1 MQERTSVIV
10 KDIHCG
16 YWAREKDMEGE
27 SLRSKNC
34 CGLGEESIRDEL
46 LGPSLVGIRKRC
58 HEQTHGSQEEELV
71 CGEYAMWSGHCRQS
85 SPGPCPGAELS

>member
-46 LGPSLVGIRKRC
+46 LGPKPG
-58 HEQTHGSQEEELV
+58 
-71 CGEYAMWSGHCRQS
+71 GHQKEV
-85 SPGPCPGAELS
+85 P